1 MLLLGWVEQSFCSLF
16 HTRCAEN
23 QARDKQQHG
32 GNESDVDRSSG
43 FMFVAFWNR
52 QIQKVGDDLLGVPH
66 CGCETGDARRHE
78 ADASSKTG
86 VTLAFPVPA

>member
-1 MLLLGWVEQSFCSLF
+1 MKSYWNRFKSFTIHDWIS
-16 HTRCAEN
+16 N
-23 QARDKQQHG
+23 
-32 GNESDVDRSSG
+32 G